1 MAGTEGEPTLNDG
14 VLGTGVDLSVFVDQ
28 CDTQQDSNNMAGT
41 EGEPT
46 LNDGVLGTGVDL
58 SVFVDQCDT

>member
-1 MAGTEGEPTLNDG
+1 MLYGNNNDG
-14 VLGTGVDLSVFVDQ
+14 VLETGVDLSVFVDQ

-46 LNDGVLGTGVDL
+46 LRDIMSCLKGISTRLEVVENKLF
-58 SVFVDQCDT
+58 SI